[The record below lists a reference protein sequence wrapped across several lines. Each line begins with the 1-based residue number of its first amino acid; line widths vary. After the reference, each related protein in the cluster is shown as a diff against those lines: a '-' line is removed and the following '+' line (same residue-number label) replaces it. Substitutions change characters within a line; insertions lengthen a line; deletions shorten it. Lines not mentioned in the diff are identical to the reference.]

1 MIPIISPLE
10 AQTRSTFLALMWAFS
25 RPGRLYEMPSDGP
38 AGVAHH
44 CALIG
49 KTLLDLET
57 SFYTPDPEL
66 AQELALTG
74 ARTYASNHAAYLFFP
89 SLTEQDLPLL
99 EQASNGDYLYPDRSA
114 TLVIGCR
121 WKDPH
126 GARLRL
132 SGPGIAQQ
140 TRAQIGGL
148 PEAFWALREA
158 HSRYPLGWDIY
169 LLSGHYVIGLPRT
182 TRVEMEVL

>member
-25 RPGRLYEMPSDGP
+25 RPGRLQELPPDGD
-38 AGVAHH
+38 GDVVAN

-57 SFYTPDPEL
+57 SFYTPHPGL
-66 AQELALTG
+66 AQTLALTG
-74 ARTYASNHAAYLFFP
+74 ARANSAAHAAYLFFP
-89 SLTEQDLPLL
+89 TLNEQDLPVV
-99 EQASNGDYLYPDRSA
+99 EQASNGDFLYPDRSA
-114 TLVIGCR
+114 TLVIGCEA
-121 WKDPH
+121 H
-126 GARLRL
+126 TANGLHLCL
-132 SGPGIAQQ
+132 SGPGLQRPAYL
-140 TRAQIGGL
+140 QIGGL
-148 PEAFWALREA
+148 PVDFWTIRQRV
-158 HSRYPLGWDIY
+158 SRYPLGWDIY